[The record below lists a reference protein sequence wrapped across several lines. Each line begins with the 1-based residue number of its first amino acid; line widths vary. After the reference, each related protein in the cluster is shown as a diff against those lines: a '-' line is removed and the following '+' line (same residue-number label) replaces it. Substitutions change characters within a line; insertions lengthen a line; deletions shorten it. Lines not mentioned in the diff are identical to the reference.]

1 MSSEEESSS
10 HKVSKKEYEEGIL
23 WLQSISLV
31 LKGYEE
37 LQKYCEQL
45 NSSLEDLR
53 NQVNSLSEEKQQ
65 LEATNNLLN
74 EEVTNLKDELDSLKE
89 NKEEMEIKLQNATA
103 DKEAASTRYEQ
114 VISNINQL
122 EDENYSLRNE

>member
-1 MSSEEESSS
+1 MSSEEDNSS
-10 HKVSKKEYEEGIL
+10 HKVLKKEYKDGMI
-23 WLQSISLV
+23 WWSCISLV

-37 LQKYCEQL
+37 LQKYCEQR
-45 NSSLEDLR
+45 NSSYEDLK
-53 NQVNSLSEEKQQ
+53 NQFELLSEEKQQ

-103 DKEAASTRYEQ
+103 DKEAATTRYEQ

-122 EDENYSLRNE
+122 EDEIYSLRNE